1 MGIVTSCAANIIYRL
16 LSENSK
22 DNSTFVSTSI
32 HSVDRDVLADQVMS
46 TLRADESMASN
57 PLSQLLLATGISVPK
72 EGKDS
77 LLDLLL
83 TRVVIMLRSKALPV
97 DGKGMS

>member
-16 LSENSK
+16 LSGNSK

-46 TLRADESMASN
+46 ALRADEPMASN
-57 PLSQLLLATGISVPK
+57 PLSQLLLATGVSVPK
-72 EGKDS
+72 EGDDS